1 MPWAPEL
8 FSAPAL
14 ARLEEQTHRKLVTVP
29 YFEGLL
35 TGELDALIG
44 SFAGAPEVHHPV
56 RGRIKGARAFEAF
69 MNETNAWLH
78 RNRVAVEEV
87 EHVAIERA
95 GFGEFVLSLD
105 SETGHIRQPVAV
117 MADRQPDGRIIELRI
132 YSSSWPLTRHHPV
145 RPPLLQPD
153 PNLRESDV
161 IAEYRRALSAGD
173 VEAIVAAFEP
183 DGYAREPAGGTYMHR
198 GHDGLRAF
206 YEWWFS
212 NGGGVPLEL
221 CGLIDDT
228 RACAVEYNVVRW
240 GRTELPPEAGVAVLV
255 RGPTGKLAAA
265 RIYDSVK
272 PPLGPR
278 SHVSTAIEGGHH
290 E

>member
-8 FSAPAL
+8 FSAPVL
-14 ARLEEQTHRKLVTVP
+14 ARLEQQADRKLVTVP

-44 SFAGAPEVHHPV
+44 SFAGEPEVHHPV

-69 MNETNAWLH
+69 MTETNAWLR
-78 RNRVAVEEV
+78 RNDVAVEEV
-87 EHVAIERA
+87 EHVAVERA
-95 GFGEFVLSLD
+95 GFGEFVLSLED
-105 SETGHIRQPVAV
+105 GTARIRQPVAV

-132 YSSSWPLTRHHPV
+132 YSSSWPLSRHHPD

-153 PNLRESDV
+153 PDLREPDV
-161 IAEYRRALSAGD
+161 IAEYRHALSAGD
-173 VEAIVAAFEP
+173 VETIVAAFEP
-183 DGYAREPAGGTYMHR
+183 DGYAREPAGGRYVHS

-206 YEWWFS
+206 YTWWFS

-228 RACAVEYNVVRW
+228 RACALEYNVVQW

-255 RGPTGKLAAA
+255 RGPSGKLAAA
-265 RIYDSVK
+265 RMYDSVK
-272 PPLGPR
+272 PPLGPW
-278 SHVSTAIEGGHH
+278 SSLPTAIEGSHH

>member
-8 FSAPAL
+8 FSAPVL
-14 ARLEEQTHRKLVTVP
+14 ARLEQQAHRKLVTVP

-44 SFAGAPEVHHPV
+44 SFAGEPEVHHPV

-69 MNETNAWLH
+69 MNDTNAWLR
-78 RNRVAVEEV
+78 RNDVAVEEV

-95 GFGEFVLSLD
+95 GFGEFVLSLEGGAED
-105 SETGHIRQPVAV
+105 IRQPVAV
-117 MADRQPDGRIIELRI
+117 MADRQSDGRIIELRI

-153 PNLRESDV
+153 PELREPDV
-161 IAEYRRALSAGD
+161 IAEYRHALSAGD
-173 VEAIVAAFEP
+173 VETIVAAFES
-183 DGYAREPAGGTYMHR
+183 DGYVREPAGGTYVHS

-206 YEWWFS
+206 YTWWFS
-212 NGGGVPLEL
+212 NGGGIPLEL
-221 CGLIDDT
+221 CNLIDDS
-228 RACAVEYNVVRW
+228 RACALEYNVVRW
-240 GRTELPPEAGVAVLV
+240 GTTELPPEAGVAVLV
-255 RGPTGKLAAA
+255 RSPSGKLAAA
-265 RIYDSVK
+265 RMYDSVK

-278 SHVSTAIEGGHH
+278 SVSLRQIEGGHH